1 MIILRSPIP
10 KFAVAPPLRERAVV
24 LGSTEQVHR
33 LWGAVHR
40 MSDAVRVSTNFQ
52 LVYNGYCTWHFE
64 IGYEV
69 ALRRET
75 NSSFLQYKRQ
85 SSKRTNGMKIINAG
99 DAFAME

>member
-1 MIILRSPIP
+1 
-10 KFAVAPPLRERAVV
+10 
-24 LGSTEQVHR
+24 
-33 LWGAVHR
+33 

-85 SSKRTNGMKIINAG
+85 SSKRTNGIKIINGG
-99 DAFAME
+99 DALAMK